1 MQVMDLVEVDHQVEE
16 EETLEVAMVEVL
28 EVEDKIQNLNM
39 DQDLM
44 VLMILQKMFLLENNN
59 MVVIMMVLQL
69 EILLWAQGEN
79 KKQGLLQI

>member
-1 MQVMDLVEVDHQVEE
+1 MMDGVIEVMDLVVVVDHQVEE

-44 VLMILQKMFLLENNN
+44 VLMILHKMFLIEINN
-59 MVVIMMVLQL
+59 MVVDQIMITKHLILNYLQ
-69 EILLWAQGEN
+69 E
-79 KKQGLLQI
+79 